1 MNRTGIRAGDR
12 AFVKVGRNL
21 VEVRVNGKAE
31 GGWNVTSRSGKAMTV
46 KTLLTSDGSAL
57 AAHEASA
64 PAPAKSAKAAP
75 AKAKASGAKAKA
87 APAAPSPKAVPQ
99 KGLSLLNAAAAVLE
113 RSDAPMAVK
122 GMIEEAKAQGLWTPR
137 GGKTPEQTLYSAIIR
152 EIRDKGSE
160 SRFRKDG
167 RGLFAF
173 AK

>member
-1 MNRTGIRAGDR
+1 MSSNAGIRAGDR

-21 VEVRVNGKAE
+21 VEVRVNGRAE
-31 GGWNVTSRSGKAMTV
+31 GGWNVTSRTGKAMTA
-46 KTLLTSDGSAL
+46 KTLLTADGETL
-57 AAHEASA
+57 VAHEAEA
-64 PAPAKSAKAAP
+64 AAPAKTKAAP
-75 AKAKASGAKAKA
+75 AKAKSAGAKAKA
-87 APAAPSPKAVPQ
+87 APAAASPKAAPR

>member
-1 MNRTGIRAGDR
+1 MSSNAGIRAGSR

-21 VEVRVNGKAE
+21 VEVRVNGRAE
-31 GGWNVTSRSGKAMTV
+31 GGWNVTSRTGKAMTA
-46 KTLLTSDGSAL
+46 KTLLTADGETL
-57 AAHEASA
+57 AAQEAEA
-64 PAPAKSAKAAP
+64 TATAKTPKAAP
-75 AKAKASGAKAKA
+75 AKAKS

-113 RSDAPMAVK
+113 RSDAPMAVR

>member
-1 MNRTGIRAGDR
+1 MSSSAGIRAGDR

-21 VEVRVNGKAE
+21 VEVRVNGRAE
-31 GGWNVTSRSGKAMTV
+31 GGWNVTSRTGKAMTA
-46 KTLLTSDGSAL
+46 KTLLTADGETL
-57 AAHEASA
+57 AAQESEATA
-64 PAPAKSAKAAP
+64 TAKTPKAAP
-75 AKAKASGAKAKA
+75 AKAKA

>member
-1 MNRTGIRAGDR
+1 MSSSAGIRAGDR

-21 VEVRVNGKAE
+21 VEVRVNGRAE
-31 GGWNVTSRSGKAMTV
+31 GGWNVTSRTGKAMTV
-46 KTLLTSDGSAL
+46 KTLLTADGETL
-57 AAHEASA
+57 AAREAEA
-64 PAPAKSAKAAP
+64 AAP
-75 AKAKASGAKAKA
+75 AKAKAAPAKSKA
-87 APAAPSPKAVPQ
+87 APAAPSPKAAPM

-113 RSDAPMAVK
+113 RSDAPMAVR

-152 EIRDKGSE
+152 EIRDRGGE

>member
-1 MNRTGIRAGDR
+1 MSSNAGIRAGSR

-21 VEVRVNGKAE
+21 VEVRVNGKAD
-31 GGWNVTSRSGKAMTV
+31 GGWNVTSRTGKAMTV
-46 KTLLTSDGSAL
+46 KTLLTADGETL
-57 AAHEASA
+57 AAQEAEA
-64 PAPAKSAKAAP
+64 TATAKTP
-75 AKAKASGAKAKA
+75 KA

-113 RSDAPMAVK
+113 RSEAPMAVK

>member
-1 MNRTGIRAGDR
+1 MSSSAGIRAGDR

-21 VEVRVNGKAE
+21 VEVRVNGRAE
-31 GGWNVTSRSGKAMTV
+31 GGWNVTSRTGKAMTA
-46 KTLLTSDGSAL
+46 KTLLTADGETL
-57 AAHEASA
+57 AAGEAEA
-64 PAPAKSAKAAP
+64 AATAKAAP
-75 AKAKASGAKAKA
+75 AKAKAAGAKAKA

-113 RSDAPMAVK
+113 RSDAPMAVR

-152 EIRDKGSE
+152 EIRDRGGE

>member
-1 MNRTGIRAGDR
+1 MSSSAGIRAGDR

-21 VEVRVNGKAE
+21 VEVRVNGRAE
-31 GGWNVTSRSGKAMTV
+31 GGWNVTSRTGKAMTV
-46 KTLLTSDGSAL
+46 KTLLTADGETL
-57 AAHEASA
+57 AAREAET
-64 PAPAKSAKAAP
+64 AAP
-75 AKAKASGAKAKA
+75 AKAKAAPTKSKA
-87 APAAPSPKAVPQ
+87 APAAPSPKAAPM

-113 RSDAPMAVK
+113 RSDAPMAVR

-152 EIRDKGSE
+152 EIRDRGGE

>member
-1 MNRTGIRAGDR
+1 MSSNAGIRAGDR

-21 VEVRVNGKAE
+21 VEVRVNGRAE
-31 GGWNVTSRSGKAMTV
+31 GGWNVTSRTGKAMTV
-46 KTLLTSDGSAL
+46 KTLLTADGETL
-57 AAHEASA
+57 AAREAET
-64 PAPAKSAKAAP
+64 AAP
-75 AKAKASGAKAKA
+75 AKAKAAPTKSKA

-113 RSDAPMAVK
+113 RSDAPLAVK

>member
-1 MNRTGIRAGDR
+1 MSSSAGIRAGDR

-21 VEVRVNGKAE
+21 VEVRVNGRAE
-31 GGWNVTSRSGKAMTV
+31 GGWNVTSRTGKAMTV
-46 KTLLTSDGSAL
+46 KTLLTADGEAL
-57 AAHEASA
+57 AAGEAET
-64 PAPAKSAKAAP
+64 AAP
-75 AKAKASGAKAKA
+75 AKAKAATAKSKA
-87 APAAPSPKAVPQ
+87 APAAPSPKAAPV

-113 RSDAPMAVK
+113 RSDAPMAVR

-152 EIRDKGSE
+152 EIRDRGGE

>member
-1 MNRTGIRAGDR
+1 MSSNAGIRAGDR

-21 VEVRVNGKAE
+21 VEVRVNGRAE
-31 GGWNVTSRSGKAMTV
+31 GGWNVTSRTGKAMTA
-46 KTLLTSDGSAL
+46 KTLLTADGETL
-57 AAHEASA
+57 AAGEAGA
-64 PAPAKSAKAAP
+64 AATAKAKSA
-75 AKAKASGAKAKA
+75 GAKAKA

>member
-1 MNRTGIRAGDR
+1 MSSNAGIRAGDR

-21 VEVRVNGKAE
+21 VEVRVNGRAE
-31 GGWNVTSRSGKAMTV
+31 GGWNVTSRTGKAMTV
-46 KTLLTSDGSAL
+46 KTLLTADGETL
-57 AAHEASA
+57 AAGEAGAAA
-64 PAPAKSAKAAP
+64 PAKAAP
-75 AKAKASGAKAKA
+75 AKAASAKAKA
-87 APAAPSPKAVPQ
+87 APSAPSSKAVPQ

>member
-1 MNRTGIRAGDR
+1 MSSNAGIRAGDR

-21 VEVRVNGKAE
+21 VEVRVNGRAE
-31 GGWNVTSRSGKAMTV
+31 GGWNVTSRTGKAMTA
-46 KTLLTSDGSAL
+46 KTLLTADGETL
-57 AAHEASA
+57 AAHEAEA
-64 PAPAKSAKAAP
+64 DAP
-75 AKAKASGAKAKA
+75 AKAKSAGAKAKA

>member
-1 MNRTGIRAGDR
+1 MSSNAGIRAGDR

-21 VEVRVNGKAE
+21 VEVRVNGRAE
-31 GGWNVTSRSGKAMTV
+31 GGWNVTSRTGKAMTA
-46 KTLLTSDGSAL
+46 KTLLTADGETL
-57 AAHEASA
+57 AAGEAGASA
-64 PAPAKSAKAAP
+64 TAKTPKATP
-75 AKAKASGAKAKA
+75 AKAKA

>member
-1 MNRTGIRAGDR
+1 MQKSGLVKSS
-12 AFVKVGRNL
+12 FVAAWL
-21 VEVRVNGKAE
+21 VAS
-31 GGWNVTSRSGKAMTV
+31 GWMFA
-46 KTLLTSDGSAL
+46 
-57 AAHEASA
+57 A
-64 PAPAKSAKAAP
+64 PAPIQRGPLKHGAQPPAVAQKQVRSKPAPPKATP
-75 AKAKASGAKAKA
+75 AKAKA

>member
-1 MNRTGIRAGDR
+1 MSSNAGIRAGDR

-21 VEVRVNGKAE
+21 VEVRVNGRAE
-31 GGWNVTSRSGKAMTV
+31 GGWNVTSRTGKAMTV
-46 KTLLTSDGSAL
+46 KTLLTADGETLVAQ
-57 AAHEASA
+57 EVEA
-64 PAPAKSAKAAP
+64 PAPAKTPKAAP
-75 AKAKASGAKAKA
+75 SKAKA
-87 APAAPSPKAVPQ
+87 APATPSSKAVPQ

-113 RSDAPMAVK
+113 RSDAPLAVK

>member
-1 MNRTGIRAGDR
+1 MSSNAGIRAGDR

-21 VEVRVNGKAE
+21 VEVRVNGRAE
-31 GGWNVTSRSGKAMTV
+31 GGWNVTSRTGKAMTA
-46 KTLLTSDGSAL
+46 KTLLTADGETL
-57 AAHEASA
+57 AAQEAEA
-64 PAPAKSAKAAP
+64 TATAKTPKAAP
-75 AKAKASGAKAKA
+75 AKAKA

-113 RSDAPMAVK
+113 RSEAPMAVK

>member
-1 MNRTGIRAGDR
+1 MSSSAGIRAGDR

-21 VEVRVNGKAE
+21 VEVRVNGKAD
-31 GGWNVTSRSGKAMTV
+31 GGWNVTSRTGKAMTV
-46 KTLLTSDGSAL
+46 KTLLTADGETL
-57 AAHEASA
+57 AAREAET
-64 PAPAKSAKAAP
+64 AAP
-75 AKAKASGAKAKA
+75 AKAKAAPTKSKA

>member
-1 MNRTGIRAGDR
+1 MSSNAGIRAGDR
-12 AFVKVGRNL
+12 AFVNVGRNL
-21 VEVRVNGKAE
+21 VEVRVNGRAE
-31 GGWNVTSRSGKAMTV
+31 GGWNVTSRTGKAMTV
-46 KTLLTSDGSAL
+46 KTLLNADGETL
-57 AAHEASA
+57 AAHEAEA
-64 PAPAKSAKAAP
+64 TATTKTPKAAP
-75 AKAKASGAKAKA
+75 AKAKA

-113 RSDAPMAVK
+113 RSEAPMAVK

>member
-1 MNRTGIRAGDR
+1 MSSNAGIRAGSR

-21 VEVRVNGKAE
+21 VEVRVNGKAD
-31 GGWNVTSRSGKAMTV
+31 GGWNVTSRTGKAMTV
-46 KTLLTSDGSAL
+46 KTLLNAGGETL
-57 AAHEASA
+57 AAQEAEA
-64 PAPAKSAKAAP
+64 TATAKTPKAAP
-75 AKAKASGAKAKA
+75 AKAKA

-113 RSDAPMAVK
+113 RSEAPMAVK
-122 GMIEEAKAQGLWTPR
+122 GMIE
-137 GGKTPEQTLYSAIIR
+137 PEQTLYSAIIR

>member
-1 MNRTGIRAGDR
+1 MSSSAGIRAGDR

-21 VEVRVNGKAE
+21 VEVRVNGRAE
-31 GGWNVTSRSGKAMTV
+31 GGWNVTSRTGKAMTA
-46 KTLLTSDGSAL
+46 KTLLTADGETL
-57 AAHEASA
+57 AAGEAGA
-64 PAPAKSAKAAP
+64 AAP
-75 AKAKASGAKAKA
+75 AKA

-113 RSDAPMAVK
+113 RSDAPMAVR

-152 EIRDKGSE
+152 EIRDRGGE